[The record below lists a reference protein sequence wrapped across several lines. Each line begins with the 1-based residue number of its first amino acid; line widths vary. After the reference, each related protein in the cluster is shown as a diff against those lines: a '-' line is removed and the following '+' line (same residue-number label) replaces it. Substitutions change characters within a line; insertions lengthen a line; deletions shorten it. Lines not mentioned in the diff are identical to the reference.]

1 MLHRLSPT
9 PSYTP
14 LKYVLFLLGFHSDLL
29 LFVLL
34 NHLIAP
40 ALLNIAENVANT
52 HCIHHFDEVS
62 NKENHEVCNQR
73 GTKEVAYEKEAFR
86 H

>member
-9 PSYTP
+9 PCYTP

-34 NHLIAP
+34 DHLIAP
-40 ALLNIAENVANT
+40 ALLNIAENVTNT

-62 NKENHEVCNQR
+62 DKENHEVCNQR